1 MIKKLSVLLFC
12 FFLLLSNSISAQNDE
27 RIIDS
32 LNKVFA
38 VSHDTTRVK
47 ILCKI
52 SRIIEGNNP
61 DSAATLAENALQI
74 AKKNK
79 YLFGMASAYG
89 RLGSAQTTIGK
100 YDLAISN
107 LIKSADL
114 FEQTKNIYGLTNV
127 LNSIGNV
134 YLGTKN
140 NKKAFEYYLKSNKY
154 ANQKPINENM
164 VAVTSFG
171 IGSILIEQGKIE
183 EAIIYF
189 KKAEESFKKQNILN
203 YAAMAVSMIGEAY
216 LRNKNYT
223 EAEKNYLN
231 TIPVFREMNDDY
243 GLASSL
249 ASLGSIEFIKKNYQK
264 ATGYYVEA
272 IRINYKRNAY
282 DNIKNNAIAL
292 GEIFEAQN
300 KPNEAL
306 KYYKTYMQYK
316 DSVINI
322 ERNKSIAESETKY
335 ESEKK
340 EQQLKVQYLELEK
353 SQMLSSQRGKL
364 VYIFG
369 GAMLIVIVLLF
380 FVYKQFS
387 EKKKA
392 NVLLTNKNSEIEK
405 QKSIIEEK
413 NKDIT
418 DSINYSKHIQQAII
432 PSTIKVK
439 TTLAESLI
447 VFKPKDIVSGDFY
460 FIEKIGNSIYIAA
473 IDCTGHG
480 IPGAL
485 LSVFAYSNIK
495 NIISNGNFKTN
506 PAGILTELCKQ
517 FKSNLQSHTAA
528 TKINDGVDM
537 SICVLNEDNN
547 KIYFSGAK
555 NNMLQVT
562 KDGLKE
568 YKADRWGVSGSNEEK
583 QTIFTNHEINAKQG
597 DKYFL
602 FTDGFADQ
610 FGGPKGKKYKLKQLE
625 ELLIRTHHMPFE
637 EQNFT
642 INKAFV
648 DWKGNLEQLDDVT
661 IIGFGI

>member
-1 MIKKLSVLLFC
+1 MIKKFLITIFC
-12 FFLLLSNSISAQNDE
+12 FFLLGNKIVLSQNDS

-32 LNKVFA
+32 LNILCSK
-38 VSHDTTRVK
+38 SHDTTKVK
-47 ILCKI
+47 LLCKI

-107 LIKSADL
+107 LIKSADI
-114 FEQTKNIYGLTNV
+114 FEKTKNIYGLANV
-127 LNSIGNV
+127 LNTIGNA

-140 NKKAFEYYLKSNKY
+140 NAKAYEYFLRSNKL
-154 ANQKPINENM
+154 ANQEPVNENM

-171 IGSILIEQGKIE
+171 IGSILVEQNKSK
-183 EAIIYF
+183 EAIKYF

-203 YAAMAVSMIGEAY
+203 YAAMSVSMIGEIY
-216 LRNKNYT
+216 LRDSNYV
-223 EAEKNYLN
+223 EAEKNYLKI
-231 TIPVFREMNDDY
+231 IPIFREMNDEY
-243 GLASSL
+243 GLATSL
-249 ASLGSIEFIKKNYQK
+249 ASLGSIEYIKKNYRQ
-264 ATGYYVEA
+264 AITYYVEA
-272 IRINYKRNAY
+272 IRLNYKRNAF
-282 DNIKNNAIAL
+282 DNIQNNAIAL
-292 GEIFEAQN
+292 GEIFESQN
-300 KPNEAL
+300 KPHEAL

-322 ERNKSIAESETKY
+322 ERNKSIAESESKY

-340 EQQLKVQYLELEK
+340 EQQLKLKNLELEK
-353 SQMLSSQRGKL
+353 SQIQSSQRGKL

-369 GAMLIVIVLLF
+369 GAMLIFIILLF
-380 FVYKQFS
+380 FVFKQFN

-392 NVLLTNKNSEIEK
+392 NVLLTNKNDEIEK
-405 QKSIIEEK
+405 QKSIIQEK

-432 PSTIKVK
+432 PSTIKIK
-439 TTLAESLI
+439 STLAESLI

-460 FIEKIGNSIYIAA
+460 FVERINNSVYLAV

-480 IPGAL
+480 VPGAM

-495 NIISNGNFKTN
+495 NIISNGNFSTN

-517 FKSNLQSHTAA
+517 FKSNLQSHAI
-528 TKINDGVDM
+528 KINDGVDM
-537 SICVLNEDNN
+537 SICVLNQDTN

-555 NNMLQVT
+555 NNMFQIS
-562 KDGLKE
+562 KDGIKE
-568 YKADRWGVSGSNEEK
+568 HRANRWGVSGSNEER
-583 QTIFTNHEINAKQG
+583 QTVFTNHIIEAKEG
-597 DKYFL
+597 EKYFL

-610 FGGPKGKKYKLKQLE
+610 FGGPKGKKFKLKQLE
-625 ELLIRTHHMPFE
+625 DLLLRTHDMPFD
-637 EQNFT
+637 QQSFT
-642 INKAFV
+642 LNQTFV
-648 DWKGNLEQLDDVT
+648 DWKGELEQIDDVT
-661 IIGFGI
+661 VLGFGI

>member
-1 MIKKLSVLLFC
+1 MLNKLLVFLFC
-12 FFLLLSNSISAQNDE
+12 FILFGINDVNGQNE
-27 RIIDS
+27 NRIIDS

-47 ILCKI
+47 ILCRI

-107 LIKSADL
+107 LIKSADI
-114 FEQTKNIYGLTNV
+114 FEKTNNIYGLSNV
-127 LNSIGNV
+127 LNTIGNV

-140 NKKAFEYYLKSNKY
+140 NAKAYEYYLKSNKY
-154 ANQKPINENM
+154 ANQKPVNENM

-171 IGSILIEQGKIE
+171 IGNILMEQGKSKQAIE
-183 EAIIYF
+183 YF
-189 KKAEESFKKQNILN
+189 KKAEESFIKQNILN
-203 YAAMAVSMIGEAY
+203 YAAMAVSMIGEAF
-216 LRNKNYT
+216 LRDLNYV
-223 EAEKNYLN
+223 EAENNYLK
-231 TIPVFREMNDDY
+231 TIPVFREMRDEY
-243 GLASSL
+243 GLANSL
-249 ASLGSIEFIKKNYQK
+249 ASLGSIEFKKKNYQK
-264 ATGYYVEA
+264 ATTYYVEA
-272 IRINYKRNAY
+272 IRINYKRKAF

-292 GEIFEAQN
+292 GEIFEAQD

-316 DSVINI
+316 DSVISI
-322 ERNKSIAESETKY
+322 ERNRSIAESESKY

-340 EQQLKVQYLELEK
+340 EQQLKVQTLELEK
-353 SQMLSSQRGKL
+353 SQLQSSQRGKL

-369 GAMLIVIVLLF
+369 GAMLIFIVLLF
-380 FVYKQFS
+380 FVFKQFT

-392 NVLLTNKNSEIEK
+392 NVLLTNKNEEIEK

-517 FKSNLQSHTAA
+517 FKSNLQSHSTT

-555 NNMLQVT
+555 NNMLRVT

-568 YKADRWGVSGSNEEK
+568 YKANRWGVSGSNEEK
-583 QTIFTNHEINAKQG
+583 QTVFTNHEIDATPG
-597 DKYFL
+597 EKYFL

-610 FGGPKGKKYKLKQLE
+610 FGGPKGKKFKLKQLE
-625 ELLIRTHHMPFE
+625 ELLLRTHHMPFE

-642 INKAFV
+642 INKTFV

>member
-1 MIKKLSVLLFC
+1 MIKNFLVFIVC
-12 FFLLLSNSISAQNDE
+12 FFLLGSNFIPAQNDN

-32 LNKVFA
+32 LNRVFA
-38 VSHDTTRVK
+38 ASHDTTRVK
-47 ILCKI
+47 ILCRI

-61 DSAATLAENALQI
+61 DSSAIIAENALQI

-89 RLGSAQTTIGK
+89 RLGSAQTTSGK
-100 YDLAISN
+100 YDLAIIN
-107 LIKSADL
+107 LIKSADI
-114 FEQTKNIYGLTNV
+114 FEKTKNIYGLTNV
-127 LNSIGNV
+127 LNSIGNA
-134 YLGTKN
+134 YLGIKN
-140 NKKAFEYYLKSNKY
+140 NTKAYEHYLKSYKY
-154 ANQKPINENM
+154 ANQEPVNENM

-171 IGSILIEQGKIE
+171 IGNILMEQGKTK
-183 EAIIYF
+183 EAIVYF
-189 KKAEESFKKQNILN
+189 KKAEESFIKQNILN
-203 YAAMAVSMIGEAY
+203 YSAMAVSMIGEAF
-216 LRNKNYT
+216 LRDLNYV
-223 EAEKNYLN
+223 EAEKNYLK
-231 TIPVFREMNDDY
+231 TITVFREMNDDY
-243 GLASSL
+243 GLANSL
-249 ASLGSIEFIKKNYQK
+249 ASLGSIEFIRKNYQK
-264 ATGYYVEA
+264 ATSYYLEA
-272 IRINYKRNAY
+272 IKINYKRNAY
-282 DNIKNNAIAL
+282 DNIKNNAVAL

-316 DSVINI
+316 DSVISI
-322 ERNKSIAESETKY
+322 ERNKSIAESESKY

-340 EQQLKVQYLELEK
+340 EQQLRVQNLELEK
-353 SQMLSSQRGKL
+353 SQMQSSTRGKL

-369 GAMLIVIVLLF
+369 GAMLIFIVLLF
-380 FVYKQFS
+380 FVFKQFT

-392 NVLLTNKNSEIEK
+392 NVLLTNKNEEIEK

-517 FKSNLQSHTAA
+517 FKSNLQSHSTA

-555 NNMLQVT
+555 NNMLRVT
-562 KDGLKE
+562 NDGLKE
-568 YKADRWGVSGSNEEK
+568 YKANRWGVSGSNEEK
-583 QTIFTNHEINAKQG
+583 QTVFTNHEIDATPG
-597 DKYFL
+597 EKYFL

-610 FGGPKGKKYKLKQLE
+610 FGGPKGKKFKLKQLE
-625 ELLIRTHHMPFE
+625 ELLLRTHHMHFE
-637 EQNFT
+637 EQSFT
-642 INKAFV
+642 LNKMFV

>member
-1 MIKKLSVLLFC
+1 MTKKFLVFIFC
-12 FFLLLSNSISAQNDE
+12 FFLLGSKIVLSQNDN

-32 LNKVFA
+32 LFTLLNK
-38 VSHDTTRVK
+38 SHDTIKVK

-61 DSAATLAENALQI
+61 DSSAVLAENAIQI

-89 RLGSAQTTIGK
+89 RLGSAQTTTGK

-107 LIKSADL
+107 LIKSADI
-114 FEQTKNIYGLTNV
+114 FEKTKNIYGLTNV
-127 LNSIGNV
+127 LNTIGNA

-140 NKKAFEYYLKSNKY
+140 NIKAYEYYLKSNKY
-154 ANQKPINENM
+154 ANQEPVNENM
-164 VAVTSFG
+164 AAVTSFG
-171 IGSILIEQGKIE
+171 IGTILIEQGEHKKAIE
-183 EAIIYF
+183 YF

-203 YAAMAVSMIGEAY
+203 YAAMSVSMIGETY
-216 LRNKNYT
+216 LKDSNYV
-223 EAEKNYLN
+223 EAEKNYLKV
-231 TIPVFREMNDDY
+231 IPVFREMNDEY
-243 GLASSL
+243 GLATSL
-249 ASLGSIEFIKKNYQK
+249 ASLGSIEFIKKNYRQ
-264 ATGYYVEA
+264 AIIYYVEA
-272 IRINYKRNAY
+272 IRLNYKRNAY
-282 DNIKNNAIAL
+282 DNIQNNAIAL
-292 GEIFEAQN
+292 GEIFESQN
-300 KPNEAL
+300 NPNEAL

-316 DSVINI
+316 DSVVNI
-322 ERNKSIAESETKY
+322 ERNKSIAESESKY

-340 EQQLKVQYLELEK
+340 EQQLKLKNLELEK
-353 SQMLSSQRGKL
+353 SQIQSSQRGAL
-364 VYIFG
+364 VFIF
-369 GAMLIVIVLLF
+369 AAASIVFIALLF
-380 FVYKQFS
+380 FVFKQFT

-392 NVLLTNKNSEIEK
+392 NVLLTNKNDEIEK

-418 DSINYSKHIQQAII
+418 DSINYSRHIQQAII
-432 PSTIKVK
+432 PSTIKIK

-460 FIEKIGNSIYIAA
+460 FVEKIGNSVYIAA

-485 LSVFAYSNIK
+485 LSIFAYSNIK
-495 NIISNGNFKTN
+495 NIISKGNFKTN

-517 FKSNLQSHTAA
+517 FKSNLQSHSSSI
-528 TKINDGVDM
+528 KINDGVDM
-537 SICVLNEDNN
+537 SICVLNQDTNQ
-547 KIYFSGAK
+547 IYYSGAK
-555 NNMLQVT
+555 NNMLQVN

-568 YKADRWGVSGSNEEK
+568 HKADRWGVSGSNDER
-583 QTIFTNHEINAKQG
+583 QTFFTNHEIEAKEG
-597 DKYFL
+597 EKYFL

-610 FGGPKGKKYKLKQLE
+610 FGGPKGKKFKLKGLE
-625 ELLIRTHHMPFE
+625 ELLLRTHHMPFE

-642 INKAFV
+642 LNKTFV
-648 DWKGNLEQLDDVT
+648 DWKGNLEQIDDVT